1 MSTRSK
7 TRIAT
12 FVLLI
17 VLTSGVASAAPKRD
31 IPQDGFFGR
40 LGQIVNNIRKI
51 LLPKPFDD
59 PSFPKP

>member
-1 MSTRSK
+1 MSRASK

-12 FVLLI
+12 FVLLL

-31 IPQDGFFGR
+31 SPQDGFFGR

>member
-1 MSTRSK
+1 MSTASK

-17 VLTSGVASAAPKRD
+17 VLTSGVASAAPKRQD
-31 IPQDGFFGR
+31 PHDGFFGT

-51 LLPKPFDD
+51 FLPKALDD

>member
-1 MSTRSK
+1 MSTRAK

-12 FVLLI
+12 FVLLVVI
-17 VLTSGVASAAPKRD
+17 SGGVVSAAPKRD
-31 IPQDGFFGR
+31 NPQDGFFGR
-40 LGQIVNNIRKI
+40 LGQIVDNIRKI

>member
-1 MSTRSK
+1 MSTTAK

-12 FVLLI
+12 VVLFV
-17 VLTSGVASAAPKRD
+17 VLTAGVASAAPKRD
-31 IPQDGFFGR
+31 VPQEGFFGR

-51 LLPKPFDD
+51 FVPKPFDD

>member
-1 MSTRSK
+1 MSTAAK
-7 TRIAT
+7 ARIAT
-12 FVLLI
+12 VVLFV
-17 VLTSGVASAAPKRD
+17 VVTAGAASAAPRRD
-31 IPQDGFFGR
+31 TPQDGFFGR